1 MSNNYKYLSS
11 LDFSSFQDY
20 LAPATVTPPAVLAAG
35 LAACTGSKQ
44 ECINRP
50 VNICPPPVLQPLPQP
65 LPRPQPVPLPS
76 FLPETT
82 FVDNSNINA
91 NTTTINN
98 SIDFGS
104 ISCLDVGLTGNVGLL
119 ATLVILVL
127 AEVWWCL
134 KLFLLAVVH
143 LILRWR
149 RSECVKIGLIF
160 NVVGATGG
168 STSEL
173 VFPVGV
179 LVSIPLAS
187 VSTTETTLPKIV
199 AQRNAYLRFQRA
211 NATRR
216 FYGTFYYNDGTADY
230 SNASFN
236 GFVYFS
242 LMAGVVYINI
252 QNNSATPVILPVGF
266 NLITFIGS
274 SSPKN
279 ICCNLCRPRIIF
291 FQNRGNLLV
300 DTMAAVI
307 PNLMLTEAD
316 VNVMQLFQRQQFRLR
331 SAELQ
336 ASGRLVSEI
345 LQTRLIS
352 LLGIRF
358 RIYAAASNNNDMIDP
373 LSNLGD
379 IYVRDPI
386 ATAIV
391 TAVGNGASL
400 VLTARIFS
408 EAELDDQIL
417 VPSNSLWVSVS
428 NDANGSS
435 NLSNSPI
442 EAFAFGSVL

>member
-104 ISCLDVGLTGNVGLL
+104 ISCLDVGLTGNVGLTSNVGNIGISGGL
-119 ATLVILVL
+119 VVPETLPACCCPPNITV
-127 AEVWWCL
+127 AED
-134 KLFLLAVVH
+134 
-143 LILRWR
+143 
-149 RSECVKIGLIF
+149 ECVKIGLIF

-442 EAFAFGSVL
+442 EAFAFGAVL